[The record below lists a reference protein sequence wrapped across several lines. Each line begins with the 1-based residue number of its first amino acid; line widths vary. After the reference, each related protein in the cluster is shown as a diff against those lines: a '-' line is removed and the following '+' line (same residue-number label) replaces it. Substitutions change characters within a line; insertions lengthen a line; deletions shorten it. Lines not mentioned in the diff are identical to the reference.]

1 VSVTG
6 LEFAYSQA
14 PRRMK
19 STVMGFWLL
28 TVSAGNVLVVFLVG
42 FKGLPLASL
51 FWIFAGLM
59 AAAGVLFGLRAAF
72 YVSRDYTQG

>member
-1 VSVTG
+1 
-6 LEFAYSQA
+6 
-14 PRRMK
+14 MK

-28 TVSAGNVLVVFLVG
+28 TVSAGNVQVTFPVG
-42 FKGLPLASL
+42 FNNPPLVDF

-72 YVSRDYTQG
+72 YVPRDYTQG